1 MDKKKAKMYIILSLI
16 VLAFSLVM
24 ELTDGEIE
32 NNSIERPQPGEG
44 EQEIELVVN
53 GEGIE
58 KDYKYNLTLQEQKVS
73 EEKIREVFNQAKK
86 EIDKTVFGDE
96 TPDSV
101 THDLV
106 IKEYYADDKV
116 QADWSFSDTDIVDF
130 EGKINQ
136 KALENEER
144 IIEAQVTLQY
154 GEQEEEYRFS
164 FSVHP
169 QKLVGQEKLIHEID
183 RSIDQQQEKI
193 GENLQLPEQ
202 IGNKKI
208 IWSKI
213 NQHLTI
219 KIAFFE
225 VIIFILLILSE
236 KEKKKRAIKS
246 RQDQMKLDYSDIV
259 SKLAILLGSGMTTHQ
274 AWNIISARYID
285 ERQRKNSEKRYAYE
299 EMVNTYYEMRDGVS
313 ERNAYQRFGER
324 SGVSEYHRLSRLLV
338 QNLQKGSRGL
348 CQMLE
353 KESSLAFEERKIIAK
368 KMGEEAGTKLL
379 MPLVVIMT
387 VVIAIVV
394 FPAILDFNV

>member
-96 TPDSV
+96 APDSV

-202 IGNKKI
+202 IGDKKI

-313 ERNAYQRFGER
+313 ERNDYQRFGER

-338 QNLQKGSRGL
+338 QNLQKVSRGL

-353 KESSLAFEERKIIAK
+353 KESSLAF
-368 KMGEEAGTKLL
+368 
-379 MPLVVIMT
+379 
-387 VVIAIVV
+387 
-394 FPAILDFNV
+394 